1 MTASIRV
8 STSAWPVAPSADWLA
23 FAAKVDTIAREAASH
38 GSRLLVL
45 PEYASMELSSLLTGP
60 AQHDLAAQ
68 LEAMQDLLPEWLEL
82 YAAIAKS
89 HGLYVLAP
97 SFPECDPD
105 RRYRNRARLFS
116 PAGECAAQDKL
127 NMTRF
132 EAETWGIA
140 PGKSLKL
147 FDTDLGRLGVAICY
161 DSEFPLLVR
170 RLAEAGADVVLV
182 PACTDGLSGYH
193 RVRTAGL
200 ARALEN
206 QCYVVQAAT
215 VGDAP
220 WSPAIDFNVGA
231 AGIFAP
237 ADKAL
242 SPDGVIALGG
252 INRAGLIHAELDL
265 DLMDEL
271 RRDGEVLISRDWRAA
286 EGTPAGEV
294 EIVRL

>member
-1 MTASIRV
+1 
-8 STSAWPVAPSADWLA
+8 
-23 FAAKVDTIAREAASH
+23 
-38 GSRLLVL
+38 
-45 PEYASMELSSLLTGP
+45 
-60 AQHDLAAQ
+60 
-68 LEAMQDLLPEWLEL
+68 
-82 YAAIAKS
+82 
-89 HGLYVLAP
+89 
-97 SFPECDPD
+97 
-105 RRYRNRARLFS
+105 RARLFS
-116 PAGECAAQDKL
+116 PTGECAAQDKL

-265 DLMDEL
+265 SLMQDL

-286 EGTPAGEV
+286 EGAPAGDV